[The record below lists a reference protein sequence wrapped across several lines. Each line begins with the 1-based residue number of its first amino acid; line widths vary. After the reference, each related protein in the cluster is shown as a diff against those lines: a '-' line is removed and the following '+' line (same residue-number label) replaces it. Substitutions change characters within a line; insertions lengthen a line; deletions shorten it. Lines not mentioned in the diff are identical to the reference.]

1 MQEYIIPLILVCAFV
16 ISPIMIIRLLLR
28 YTSKNPK
35 HTVQFQF
42 KIPGCNINLSMSDSH
57 GNEQRNPEENWKDN
71 SRDATKVIYYITGK

>member
-35 HTVQFQF
+35 HTVHFQF
-42 KIPGCNINLSMSDSH
+42 KIPGCNINLSMSDSDES
-57 GNEQRNPEENWKDN
+57 EQPRPKVTKLDN
-71 SRDATKVIYYITGK
+71 QKNATKVIYYIPAK